1 MADADILYT
10 AVLEHMQGGVLAIG
24 MDGRVQAFNPAAERL
39 LGCSPERLR
48 GELFASLF
56 FDNPANDGFTQT
68 VLNAIYDAEDRHNQ
82 DVEYHR
88 PDGPIWLNVTTSVLW
103 TPELPGAEATKAG
116 VVVLFVD
123 ITERKAAEAALRRV
137 NDELERRVDERT
149 RDLAAT
155 NYALKLEIAER
166 VRAQERLAH
175 LADHD
180 ALTGLPNRRLF
191 EQRLG
196 EAIDAGDG
204 FALLYLDLDGF
215 KPVNDTHG
223 HATGDWLLK
232 SVSRRLAVC
241 VRDTDTLA
249 RLGGDEFAVLLRSS
263 LAEDGV
269 LTVVQRII
277 EHISEPY
284 HAEPDIVL
292 RIGVSVGFA
301 LQPQADGALS
311 KRRARALGLRE
322 LVQAADAAMYEA
334 KRAGRGTWRKAA
346 RPHS

>member
-1 MADADILYT
+1 MADADILYA
-10 AVLEHMQGGVLAIG
+10 AVLQHMQGGVLAIG

-39 LGCSPERLR
+39 LGRPAERMQ
-48 GELFASLF
+48 GEVFASLF

-68 VLNAIYDAEDRHNQ
+68 VLNAIYDAADPHHQ
-82 DVEYHR
+82 DVQYHR
-88 PDGPIWLNVTTSVLW
+88 ADGPVWLNVTTSVLW
-103 TPELPGAEATKAG
+103 TADGPGEASRKAG

-123 ITERKAAEAALRRV
+123 ITERKAAEAALRQV
-137 NDELERRVDERT
+137 NDDLERRVDERT

-196 EAIDAGDG
+196 EIIRAGEP

-223 HATGDWLLK
+223 HQMGDWLLR
-232 SVSRRLAVC
+232 SVSRRLSLC
-241 VRDTDTLA
+241 VREGDTLA

-263 LAEDGV
+263 TAEDGV
-269 LTVVQRII
+269 LSVVHRVI
-277 EHISEPY
+277 ERVSEPY
-284 HAEPDIVL
+284 HAETDIVL
-292 RIGVSVGFA
+292 SIGVSVGYA
-301 LQPQADGALS
+301 LHPQPGV
-311 KRRARALGLRE
+311 GLRE
-322 LVQAADAAMYEA
+322 LLQAADAAMYEA

-346 RPHS
+346 CPAF